1 LELISKG
8 GARSGLAVLVL
19 TAMLAAGC
27 GADAPAAPGADAMPT
42 TFQPAVTIY
51 AAVPAATETP
61 TPGATSQPT
70 AAPSVALP
78 TATHTPQPADGTVNP
93 FTGQRVSD
101 PAVLDRIPLLI
112 KVANTSDVRPQN
124 GLGSADV
131 VVEHYAEGG
140 ITRFTALYLA
150 NAPEKIG
157 SVRSCRLIDIEL
169 PRIFGAGL
177 VCSGTSPGV
186 KPTLRASWLF
196 DAGQKGNVQSSVV
209 IISDFGPFECPTCPM
224 FRTSDRAA
232 PHNLFANTANA
243 WRVFTERDKNA
254 RTAFASWSFSDAAPA
269 GGAPASAV
277 DIPYSADPVRWTH
290 DAATGLWSRA
300 SDGAPHT
307 DADTGRQ
314 LTAANVVVLYAY
326 HAETLIQEDTT
337 GARSIQVQL
346 WGEGPLSVYRDGRRV
361 DGMWRRPNEPNTL
374 EFVDAQGAA
383 IPLKPGNT
391 WIEVVP
397 LDFGVRSQ

>member
-1 LELISKG
+1 
-8 GARSGLAVLVL
+8 
-19 TAMLAAGC
+19 
-27 GADAPAAPGADAMPT
+27 
-42 TFQPAVTIY
+42 VTIY
-51 AAVPAATETP
+51 ATLPAPDTPVPAATSLP
-61 TPGATSQPT
+61 AVS
-70 AAPSVALP
+70 PSVTPPA
-78 TATHTPQPADGTVNP
+78 ATQTPQPVDGSVNP
-93 FTGQRVSD
+93 FTGLRAAD
-101 PAVLDRIPLLI
+101 PAALDRIPILV
-112 KVANTSDVRPQN
+112 KVANTSEVRPQN

-140 ITRFTALYLA
+140 ITRFTALYLT
-150 NAPEKIG
+150 NAAEKIG

-196 DAGQKGNVQSSVV
+196 DAEQKGNVQASVV

-224 FRTSDRAA
+224 FRTSDRVA
-232 PHNLFANTANA
+232 PHNLFANTVNA
-243 WRVFTERDKNA
+243 WRVFTERGKNQ
-254 RTAFASWSFSDAAPA
+254 RTAFNSWTFSETPPAA
-269 GGAPASAV
+269 GAAAAAI
-277 DIPYSADPVRWTH
+277 DIPYAADPVRWTR
-290 DAATGLWSRA
+290 DEATGLWNREV
-300 SDGAPHT
+300 DGAPHV
-307 DADTGRQ
+307 DADNGRQ

-346 WGEGPLSVYRDGRRV
+346 WGQGPLSVYRDGRRV
-361 DGMWRRPNEPNTL
+361 DGMWRRPDAPNAL
-374 EFVDAQGAA
+374 ELVDAQGAP

-397 LDFGVRSQ
+397 LDFGVR